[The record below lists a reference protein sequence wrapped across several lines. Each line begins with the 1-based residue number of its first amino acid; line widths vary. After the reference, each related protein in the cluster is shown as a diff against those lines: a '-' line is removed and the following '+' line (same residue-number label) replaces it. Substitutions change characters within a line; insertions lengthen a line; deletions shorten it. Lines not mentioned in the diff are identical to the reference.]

1 MKEIPQDCDGN
12 GEDYTG
18 ADASDGEAAALGNNG
33 IVGIQVPAMCQ
44 ELNTCINSLSNIIF
58 TLYMKNPKIHKCLRA
73 FMAVKRLVNHN
84 PTPIKCSNDT
94 LHSTHK

>member
-44 ELNTCINSLSNIIF
+44 ELNTCINSLNNIIF
-58 TLYMKNPKIHKCLRA
+58 TLYMKNPKIHKCLRVS
-73 FMAVKRLVNHN
+73 MVVKRLHGDNALNHW
-84 PTPIKCSNDT
+84 PISQP
-94 LHSTHK
+94 

>member
-1 MKEIPQDCDGN
+1 MKAIPQDCDGN

-58 TLYMKNPKIHKCLRA
+58 TLYMKILKYINVLE
-73 FMAVKRLVNHN
+73 L
-84 PTPIKCSNDT
+84 
-94 LHSTHK
+94 LWL